1 MSEIY
6 NISSLIYYD
15 NFKESYYPILT
26 INKYPLGQL
35 SSLIKQIRLEKL
47 SPFTTPNIN
56 TNNCR
61 QMCLYA
67 IKSINCDNEL
77 MNPDEIQDLYE
88 FLSTNNYTIDYQFTN
103 LINKS
108 KNNHINKKK
117 LIMYI
122 SYTQTS

>member
-1 MSEIY
+1 MSQIY

-26 INKYPLGQL
+26 INKYPSGPL

-47 SPFTTPNIN
+47 SPFIMPN
-56 TNNCR
+56 TNYC
-61 QMCLYA
+61 QQLCLYA

-77 MNPDEIQDLYE
+77 MNPDDIQDLYE
-88 FLSTNNYTIDYQFTN
+88 FLLTHNYNINYEFTN
-103 LINKS
+103 LINKT
-108 KNNHINKKK
+108 KNNHINNKK

-122 SYTQTS
+122 TYVETS

>member
-26 INKYPLGQL
+26 INKYPSGAL
-35 SSLIKQIRLEKL
+35 SSLIKQIKLDKL
-47 SPFTTPNIN
+47 SPFTTPN
-56 TNNCR
+56 TNYCR

-77 MNPDEIQDLYE
+77 MNPDDIQDLYE
-88 FLSTNNYTIDYQFTN
+88 FLISNNYTIDYQFTN
-103 LINKS
+103 LINET
-108 KNNHINKKK
+108 KNKYINNKK

-122 SYTQTS
+122 TYTPIS